1 MPISTPTASMR
12 RAPLACF
19 DTLKYI
25 DDCVAP
31 SYLTPTQVQDFE
43 RTRSFLQAYVGS
55 MDTFNAYRRDIE
67 RLLHWT
73 WHIAQK
79 TLTELKREDIEQ
91 FLLFC
96 QKPPIAWIGTSK
108 TPRFKVANGERL
120 PNPNWRPFLVTISK
134 SARKKGQEL
143 DKSAYSASNTAIK
156 EIMAIT
162 SSFFQYLLIEE
173 YVLSNPVALIRQKSR
188 FVQKRQDHTKVRRLS
203 TDQWNAIL
211 DTVTEMAEA
220 QPQKHERTLFI
231 ISALYGM
238 YLRISELAASDR
250 WTPSMNDFH
259 KDHDGLW
266 WFTTVGKGNK
276 ERQIAVSDS
285 MLGALKRWRK
295 YRGLSALPT
304 PADETPL
311 IPLHRGVGAVRNSTH
326 IRHMLQACFDL
337 TVANLVEQGK
347 SEQAEDIMDAT
358 VHWLRHT
365 GISDDVKTRPREH
378 VRDDAGHSS
387 GAITDRYID
396 VGLKERHKSAKRKP
410 IRAD

>member
-276 ERQIAVSDS
+276 ERQIAV
-285 MLGALKRWRK
+285 LR
-295 YRGLSALPT
+295 
-304 PADETPL
+304 PA
-311 IPLHRGVGAVRNSTH
+311 
-326 IRHMLQACFDL
+326 
-337 TVANLVEQGK
+337 
-347 SEQAEDIMDAT
+347 
-358 VHWLRHT
+358 HT
-365 GISDDVKTRPREH
+365 GR
-378 VRDDAGHSS
+378 
-387 GAITDRYID
+387 
-396 VGLKERHKSAKRKP
+396 
-410 IRAD
+410 

>member
-1 MPISTPTASMR
+1 
-12 RAPLACF
+12 
-19 DTLKYI
+19 
-25 DDCVAP
+25 
-31 SYLTPTQVQDFE
+31 
-43 RTRSFLQAYVGS
+43 

-203 TDQWNAIL
+203 
-211 DTVTEMAEA
+211 
-220 QPQKHERTLFI
+220 
-231 ISALYGM
+231 
-238 YLRISELAASDR
+238 
-250 WTPSMNDFH
+250 
-259 KDHDGLW
+259 
-266 WFTTVGKGNK
+266 
-276 ERQIAVSDS
+276 
-285 MLGALKRWRK
+285 
-295 YRGLSALPT
+295 
-304 PADETPL
+304 L
-311 IPLHRGVGAVRNSTH
+311 IH
-326 IRHMLQACFDL
+326 I
-337 TVANLVEQGK
+337 
-347 SEQAEDIMDAT
+347 
-358 VHWLRHT
+358 
-365 GISDDVKTRPREH
+365 
-378 VRDDAGHSS
+378 
-387 GAITDRYID
+387 
-396 VGLKERHKSAKRKP
+396 
-410 IRAD
+410 

>member
-1 MPISTPTASMR
+1 M
-12 RAPLACF
+12 ACF